1 MKLPSI
7 TLIRRCSTY
16 GLALVVLAAVFLLY
30 LQPDFMV
37 TLAQQV
43 WACF

>member
-1 MKLPSI
+1 MKTSAMVRWLGY
-7 TLIRRCSTY
+7 L
-16 GLALVVLAAVFLLY
+16 GAAAALAAVFSLY

-37 TLAQQV
+37 LLAQQV

>member
-1 MKLPSI
+1 MKL
-7 TLIRRCSTY
+7 
-16 GLALVVLAAVFLLY
+16 LALPRWLAYVGAAAALATVFAMY

-37 TLAQQV
+37 LLAQQV

>member
-1 MKLPSI
+1 MKTTALP
-7 TLIRRCSTY
+7 RW
-16 GLALVVLAAVFLLY
+16 LAFAVAAAALAAVFAMY

-37 TLAQQV
+37 LLAQQV